1 MMATGKGSRHVY
13 WGYVACV
20 TIDYA

>member
-20 TIDYA
+20 MIGYA